1 MMELA
6 TKTMTADRTMGCQ
19 RAARETMDSL
29 LEREGEY
36 WNSQATLRCAGVEV
50 KARPYA
56 LDLPLLDTALLRPLS
71 LTFAPW
77 RSYASERASAFLR
90 GVGGGRGGPR
100 CSSKSKSWNSI
111 LLTLRRSTV
120 RACSI
125 SGRIFSRAPRCMLPG
140 APN

>member
-1 MMELA
+1 MELA
-6 TKTMTADRTMGCQ
+6 TKTITADKTIGSQ
-19 RAARETMDSL
+19 RAASETMDSL
-29 LEREGEY
+29 LEREDEY
-36 WNSQATLRCAGVEV
+36 RNSQATLRCADAEV
-50 KARPYA
+50 KARPCA
-56 LDLPLLDTALLRPLS
+56 LGVPLLDTALLRPLS

-77 RSYASERASAFLR
+77 RSYAYERASAFLR
-90 GVGGGRGGPR
+90 GVGWGRGGPR

-120 RACSI
+120 QACSI